1 MLGKALALTALVF
14 ASGPLLAAECAIT
27 VDSTDQMTFDTKDIT
42 VSKSCK
48 TFTVKLTHSGS
59 LPKNVMGHNWVLSK
73 DADMRGVAS
82 DGMTAGLDA
91 DYLKPADSRIIAHT
105 KMIGAG
111 ESDSVKFDVSKL
123 AAGEQYAF
131 FCSFPGHIAMMKG
144 TLKLVD

>member
-123 AAGEQYAF
+123 SAGEQYAF

>member
-111 ESDSVKFDVSKL
+111 ESDSVEFDVSKL
-123 AAGEQYAF
+123 SAGEQYAF